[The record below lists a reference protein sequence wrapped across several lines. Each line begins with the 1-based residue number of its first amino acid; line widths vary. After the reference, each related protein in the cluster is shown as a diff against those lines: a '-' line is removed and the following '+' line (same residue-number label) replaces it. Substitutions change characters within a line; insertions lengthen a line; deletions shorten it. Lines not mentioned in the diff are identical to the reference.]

1 MFERLRTSYLTVRL
15 RGKQF
20 SVTPEQIVPRES
32 YHLYTARLTLVR
44 PLPAHCRYDF
54 ESDEIVGG
62 IAIHF
67 LRQGF
72 TVKTQRMNRRR
83 FETVPFAFSEAIG
96 DIGYVYPDIN
106 QSDEIRVRVS
116 KTGRT
121 DFTLST
127 GNEIGTFPLLAK
139 IATEDVWLQANRL
152 IVKSPGYLNT
162 EGVCADTLDIRI
174 PDGWDNLV
182 DLTILGWV

>member
-1 MFERLRTSYLTVRL
+1 MFERLRTSYLTTRL

-20 SVTPEQIVPRES
+20 LLSPEEVVPRES
-32 YHLYTARLTLVR
+32 YHLFTARLTLIA

-54 ESDEIVGG
+54 ESDQIVDG

-67 LRQGF
+67 LREGF
-72 TVKTQRMNRRR
+72 TVKTQRMNRRK

-96 DIGYVYPDIN
+96 DIGYVYPDRTPN
-106 QSDEIRVRVS
+106 SEIRVRVS

-121 DFTLST
+121 NFLLQT
-127 GNEIGTFPLLAK
+127 GEEIGAFPLLAK
-139 IATEDVWLQANRL
+139 IATDDVWVQASRL
-152 IVKSPGYLNT
+152 IVKSPDYLNT

>member
-1 MFERLRTSYLTVRL
+1 MFERLRTSYLTTRL

-20 SVTPEQIVPRES
+20 SVSPEEVVPRES
-32 YHLYTARLTLVR
+32 YHLYTARFTLVA

-54 ESDEIVGG
+54 ESDQIVDG
-62 IAIHF
+62 IAVHF
-67 LRQGF
+67 LRDGF
-72 TVKTQRMNRRR
+72 TVKTQRMNRRK

-96 DIGYVYPDIN
+96 DVGFVYPDRRN
-106 QSDEIRVRVS
+106 FDEIRVRTS

-121 DFTLST
+121 DYLLQT
-127 GNEIGTFPLLAK
+127 GEEVGAFPLLAK
-139 IATEDVWLQANRL
+139 IATEDVWIQANRM
-152 IVKSPGYLNT
+152 IIKSPGYLNT

-182 DLTILGWV
+182 DLTIIGWV